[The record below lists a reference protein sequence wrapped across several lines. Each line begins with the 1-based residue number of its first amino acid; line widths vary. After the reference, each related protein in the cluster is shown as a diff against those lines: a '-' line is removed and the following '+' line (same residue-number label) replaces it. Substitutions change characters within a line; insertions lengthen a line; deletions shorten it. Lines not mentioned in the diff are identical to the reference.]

1 VKEISKSAGYFKNP
15 LIKIPLAES
24 VQFDLDQYV
33 TAKALDGRYLM
44 LAEEEKKIRQDP
56 AARGTDSLKKIF
68 GSQ

>member
-44 LAEEEKKIRQDP
+44 LAEEEKNQ
-56 AARGTDSLKKIF
+56 ARPRRPGHRF
-68 GSQ
+68 A